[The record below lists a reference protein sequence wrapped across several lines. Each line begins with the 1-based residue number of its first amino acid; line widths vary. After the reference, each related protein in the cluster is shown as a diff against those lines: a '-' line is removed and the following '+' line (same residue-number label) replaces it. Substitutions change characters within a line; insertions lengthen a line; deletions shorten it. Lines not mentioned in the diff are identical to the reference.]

1 MVGPVIEASLQRREL
16 NVELFKGIDI
26 ISVAHLYG
34 SLAELA
40 DVVILCEELMD
51 AGSLGGGGN
60 NGCYDA
66 GAHIY
71 YLLLI
76 LL

>member
-26 ISVAHLYG
+26 ISVAHLYS

-40 DVVILCEELMD
+40 DVVILREELMD

-60 NGCYDA
+60 NGRNDG